1 MKSVVHMLWDEGGAA
16 AVEYGLIVAAIAAVV
31 LLTVFY
37 LGGYVEG
44 SFQSACTA
52 FSTADT
58 GSNTS
63 NVGHC

>member
-1 MKSVVHMLWDEGGAA
+1 MLCDESGAA
-16 AVEYGLIVAAIAAVV
+16 AVEYGLIVAAIAAVI

-44 SFQSACTA
+44 TFKAACTA

-63 NVGHC
+63 TVGGC